1 VFVLLN
7 SVVLLSSVG
16 GFDEALVVEVWILF
30 VCLMGKY
37 ISKKR
42 GRVAWGRVANGDSGL
57 LYLSSIGD
65 CFINNLPCDRKL
77 N

>member
-1 VFVLLN
+1 
-7 SVVLLSSVG
+7 
-16 GFDEALVVEVWILF
+16 VVEVWILF